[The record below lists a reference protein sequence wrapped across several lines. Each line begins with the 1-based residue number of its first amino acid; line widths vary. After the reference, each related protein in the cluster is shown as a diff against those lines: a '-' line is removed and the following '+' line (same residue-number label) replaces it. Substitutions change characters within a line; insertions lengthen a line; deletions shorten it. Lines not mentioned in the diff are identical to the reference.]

1 MRPTP
6 RYRYRFIGAV
16 QDLEQKQAWQLFV
29 QEKGMRTL
37 KGKSIVRGAFEEAFL
52 IKRQLL

>member
-1 MRPTP
+1 
-6 RYRYRFIGAV
+6 
-16 QDLEQKQAWQLFV
+16 LEQKQAWQLFV

-52 IKRQLL
+52 IKRQLLQESAR